1 VTEQEII
8 QFTARLA
15 GVDLLTA
22 GKTTGAPEIAWGDS
36 FFYYDPDW
44 DITTDK
50 RFPFATIVTKNYP
63 GFDEASNVDRDGIF
77 RLNISVGRRRFEEL
91 IGYPP
96 SQHAEHE
103 ADFDYSTIDTLI
115 PHPVYATQAWVS
127 ILNPGEQSGDQARS
141 LLTEAHARAS
151 AGTALVGEEGR
162 HSLEISVSRFPMSS
176 CQGRSRHCRDDDA
189 AAPDHRGR
197 HRL

>member
-1 VTEQEII
+1 MTEQEII

-22 GKTTGAPEIAWGDS
+22 SKTTGAPEIAWGDS
-36 FFYYDPDW
+36 FFYYDPDR
-44 DITTDK
+44 DIPTDK
-50 RFPFATIVTKNYP
+50 RFPFATIVTKDYP
-63 GFDEASNVDRDGIF
+63 AFDEASNVDRDGIF

-96 SQHAEHE
+96 SQHAEHG

-151 AGTALVGEEGR
+151 AR
-162 HSLEISVSRFPMSS
+162 YRP
-176 CQGRSRHCRDDDA
+176 RR
-189 AAPDHRGR
+189 
-197 HRL
+197 

>member
-1 VTEQEII
+1 MTEQEII

-36 FFYYDPDW
+36 FFYYDPDR

-96 SQHAEHE
+96 SQPPNTRQT
-103 ADFDYSTIDTLI
+103 STTR
-115 PHPVYATQAWVS
+115 PSTP
-127 ILNPGEQSGDQARS
+127 
-141 LLTEAHARAS
+141 
-151 AGTALVGEEGR
+151 
-162 HSLEISVSRFPMSS
+162 
-176 CQGRSRHCRDDDA
+176 
-189 AAPDHRGR
+189 
-197 HRL
+197 